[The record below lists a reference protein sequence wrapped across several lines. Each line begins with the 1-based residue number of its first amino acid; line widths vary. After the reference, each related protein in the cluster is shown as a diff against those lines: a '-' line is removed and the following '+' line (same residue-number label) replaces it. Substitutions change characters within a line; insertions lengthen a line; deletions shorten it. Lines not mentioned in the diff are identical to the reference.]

1 MGEMNIE
8 IHRVFEATTNWAE
21 DIMVLA
27 QQVTR
32 KAVAFNREALV
43 QVITHG
49 TLLAALQSDE
59 KIVGMALL
67 VTVQAPTGCH
77 GIIMDFSVLPHI
89 AGQGLEDRLIAALVE
104 EAESDRM
111 RSLLYDSSRAGK
123 TVREAFSRSCFKE
136 APPGLFRLDFK
147 R

>member
-8 IHRVFEATTNWAE
+8 IRRLFEATTNWA
-21 DIMVLA
+21 DDVRILA
-27 QQVTR
+27 QQITR
-32 KAVAFNREALV
+32 KAVAFDREALV
-43 QVITHG
+43 RIIAHG
-49 TLLAALQSDE
+49 SLLAALQSDE

-67 VTVQAPTGCH
+67 VTVQAPTGCQ
-77 GIIMDFSVLPHI
+77 GIIMDFVVLSHI

-111 RSLLYDSSRAGK
+111 RSLLYDSSRAAK
-123 TVREAFSRSCFKE
+123 TVREAFSRSCFTE